1 MHDAEVPHD
10 TLLIVEDEPKIA
22 RLVADY
28 LEGSGFA
35 TQHIDHGDRVLP
47 WLQQQAADERL
58 PSLVLL
64 DLMLPGIDGLT
75 LCREIRQRWP
85 AVAIIML
92 TARVEE
98 VDRLLGLELGA
109 DDYICKPFSPREVV
123 ARVKAVL
130 RRSQALRDPS
140 VANGSQLMLDDEGW
154 RALADGQDLGLTA
167 VEYQLLKV
175 MMLAPGRIFTRDQ
188 LMDRMYRDHRI
199 VSERTVDSH
208 VKKLRRKIADAWPE
222 REIIRSVY
230 GVGYKY
236 QPEE

>member
-1 MHDAEVPHD
+1 MTQAEHPQRI
-10 TLLIVEDEPKIA
+10 LIVEDEPKIA

-28 LEGSGFA
+28 LAGSGFEP
-35 TQHIDHGDRVLP
+35 HHLDHGDSVLP
-47 WLQQQAADERL
+47 WLEETRQAGEGPA
-58 PSLVLL
+58 LVLL
-64 DLMLPGIDGLT
+64 DLMLPGTDGLT

-85 AVAIIML
+85 ALPVIML

-130 RRSQALRDPS
+130 RRSQLASEPDA
-140 VANGSQLMLDDEGW
+140 VGSNLVLDEDGW
-154 RALADGQDLGLTA
+154 RALADGHDLGLTA
-167 VEYQLLKV
+167 VEFQLLKV
-175 MMLAPGRIFTRDQ
+175 MMHAPGRIFSRDQ
-188 LMDRMYRDHRI
+188 LMDHMYRDHRI

-208 VKKLRRKIADAWPE
+208 VKKLRRKIAETWPE
-222 REIIRSVY
+222 REVIRSVY

>member
-1 MHDAEVPHD
+1 MTQAEHPQRI
-10 TLLIVEDEPKIA
+10 LIVEDEPKIA

-28 LEGSGFA
+28 LAGSGFEP
-35 TQHIDHGDRVLP
+35 HHLDHGDRVLP
-47 WLQQQAADERL
+47 WLEETRQAGEGPA
-58 PSLVLL
+58 LVLL
-64 DLMLPGIDGLT
+64 DLMLPGTDGLT

-85 AVAIIML
+85 ALAVIML

-130 RRSQALRDPS
+130 RRSQLASEPDAAVSDL
-140 VANGSQLMLDDEGW
+140 VLDEEGW
-154 RALADGQDLGLTA
+154 RALADGRDLSLTA
-167 VEYQLLKV
+167 VEFQLLKV
-175 MMLAPGRIFTRDQ
+175 MMHAPGRIFSRDQ
-188 LMDRMYRDHRI
+188 LMDHMYRDHRI

-208 VKKLRRKIADAWPE
+208 VKKLRRKIAETWPE
-222 REIIRSVY
+222 REVIRSVY

>member
-1 MHDAEVPHD
+1 MTQAEQPQRI
-10 TLLIVEDEPKIA
+10 LIVEDEPKIA

-28 LEGSGFA
+28 LAGSGFEP
-35 TQHIDHGDRVLP
+35 HHLDHGNSVLP
-47 WLQQQAADERL
+47 WLVETRRADEG
-58 PSLVLL
+58 PALVLL
-64 DLMLPGIDGLT
+64 DLMLPGTDGLT

-85 AVAIIML
+85 ALPVIML

-130 RRSQALRDPS
+130 RRTQLAREPDAS
-140 VANGSQLMLDDEGW
+140 GSDLVLDEEGW
-154 RALADGQDLGLTA
+154 RALADGHDLSLTA
-167 VEYQLLKV
+167 VEFQLLKV
-175 MMLAPGRIFTRDQ
+175 MMQAPGRIFSRDQ
-188 LMDRMYRDHRI
+188 LMDHMYRDHRI

-208 VKKLRRKIADAWPE
+208 VKKLRRKIAETWPE
-222 REIIRSVY
+222 REVIRSVY

>member
-1 MHDAEVPHD
+1 MTSREHDGQSI
-10 TLLIVEDEPKIA
+10 LIVEDEPKIA

-28 LEGSGFA
+28 LEGSGF
-35 TQHIDHGDRVLP
+35 TTHHLDHGDSVLP
-47 WLQQQAADERL
+47 WLSEVRQAGQGPA
-58 PSLVLL
+58 LVLL
-64 DLMLPGIDGLT
+64 DLMLPGTDGLT

-85 AVAIIML
+85 ALAVIMV

-130 RRSQALRDPS
+130 RRSQGADS
-140 VANGSQLMLDDEGW
+140 NGQTSGSDLVLDEEGW
-154 RALADGQDLGLTA
+154 RALADDQDLGLTA
-167 VEYQLLKV
+167 VEFQLLKV
-175 MMLAPGRIFTRDQ
+175 MMHAPGRIFSRDQ
-188 LMDRMYRDHRI
+188 LMDHMYRDHRI

-208 VKKLRRKIADAWPE
+208 VKKLRRKISEVWPE
-222 REIIRSVY
+222 REVIRSVY